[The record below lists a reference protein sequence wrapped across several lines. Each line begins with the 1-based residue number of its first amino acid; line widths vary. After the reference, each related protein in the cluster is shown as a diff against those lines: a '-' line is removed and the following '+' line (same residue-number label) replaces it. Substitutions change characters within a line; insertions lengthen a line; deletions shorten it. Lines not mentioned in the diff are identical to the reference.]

1 MVRPMAKK
9 STTKKAPSKA
19 PKKAPTTK
27 VGKSNA
33 TTPAGEASVSS
44 RALHILHDLLQKNKG
59 EVVLRGEVKA
69 ALEKSG
75 VTRETA
81 NNVLTGLTTRFKRSK
96 DVRGWVT
103 LKKVGAQ
110 AGFVLKEWPKDWEES
125 VRTRAAP
132 SHDGAAEKPASKK
145 AKPAAKAEVIKP
157 PKQAREKGLIASVD
171 ASAAKAAEPTR
182 AEDAAP
188 SAAPAPKRKRLK
200 TAERMLADAL
210 GMNG

>member
-1 MVRPMAKK
+1 MAKK

-27 VGKSNA
+27 AGKSNA

-44 RALHILHDLLQKNKG
+44 RALLILHDLLHKNKG

-96 DVRGWVT
+96 DVRGWVL

-110 AGFVLKEWPKDWEES
+110 AGFVLKEWPANWQDNIR
-125 VRTRAAP
+125 VRAAP
-132 SHDGAAEKPASKK
+132 THDADAKAEKPATKPRKGKSHVTVEVLKK
-145 AKPAAKAEVIKP
+145 PKRLRGLEKAIGEAIAPLKDDAPARAEDTAGPASPPAAKRVRRHGA
-157 PKQAREKGLIASVD
+157 
-171 ASAAKAAEPTR
+171 
-182 AEDAAP
+182 
-188 SAAPAPKRKRLK
+188 
-200 TAERMLADAL
+200 
-210 GMNG
+210 